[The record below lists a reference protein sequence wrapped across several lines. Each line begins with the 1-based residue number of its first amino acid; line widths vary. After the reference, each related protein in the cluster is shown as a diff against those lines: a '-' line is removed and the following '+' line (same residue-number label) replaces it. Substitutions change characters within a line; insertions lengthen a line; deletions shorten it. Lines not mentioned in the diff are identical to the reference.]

1 MQGLSFVQQL
11 VVWAPPVLLAV
22 TLHEVA
28 HGWMALKLGDTT
40 AFAQGR
46 LSLNPLRHVD
56 PVGTVLVPAILLLA
70 GGFIFG
76 WAKPVPVDYS
86 RLRDPR
92 RDMAIVAVAGPAA
105 NLVMALGWAA
115 LLKVAAAGHELLPAA
130 IVVPLSYMG
139 LAGVMVNII
148 LAVLNMIP
156 VPPLDG
162 GRVATGLLP
171 IGPARVLARLEP
183 IGLIV
188 LLVLLVS
195 GVLGQLLGPPVNFLQ
210 QLILSMVV
218 S

>member
-40 AFAQGR
+40 AFSQGR
-46 LSLNPLRHVD
+46 LSLNPLRHID
-56 PVGTVLVPAILLLA
+56 PVGTILVPAILLLV

-76 WAKPVPVDYS
+76 WAKPVPVDY
-86 RLRDPR
+86 RQLRDPR

-105 NLVMALGWAA
+105 NLAMALAWAA
-115 LLKVAAAGHELLPAA
+115 LLKIAAVGHGVLPAA
-130 IVVPLSYMG
+130 VVVPMSYMG
-139 LAGVMVNII
+139 LAGVMVNIV
-148 LAVLNMIP
+148 LAVLNLIP

-171 IGPARVLARLEP
+171 LGPARMLARLEP
-183 IGLIV
+183 IGLVV
-188 LLVLLVS
+188 LLVLLAS
-195 GVLGQLLGPPVNFLQ
+195 GVLGHILGPPVNYLQ
-210 QLILSMVV
+210 QLILNMVV
-218 S
+218 K